1 MIQKLSAQGLNLRK
15 NLVKWMIYT
24 RPWLR
29 DVWLQLIAAIAVWWN
44 PSRLFGEIHPD
55 YLVKSP
61 PRQNGMQ
68 TYGFQVTIWSIA
80 NAING
85 SIDDQEDDVDFW
97 NYVPDGSDPS
107 PHFYLGRKEGEEK
120 THFYDD
126 LHLAVSRFPS
136 LTKMIMKMISKK

>member
-1 MIQKLSAQGLNLRK
+1 
-15 NLVKWMIYT
+15 MIYT

-55 YLVKSP
+55 YLVKST
-61 PRQNGMQ
+61 PRQEGMQ

-85 SIDDQEDDVDFW
+85 SIDDREDDVDFW
-97 NYVPDGSDPS
+97 NYVPDGSNPS
-107 PHFYLGRKEGEEK
+107 PHFYLGQKEEEEK
-120 THFYDD
+120 FTFMTTYILQFHAFRHWQG
-126 LHLAVSRFPS
+126 L
-136 LTKMIMKMISKK
+136 